1 MNQEQTNFKL
11 QQRIKFLE
19 KKITVLY
26 ILVSIVS
33 GTHPN
38 SETLRV
44 YAQRCYEFI
53 VK

>member
-1 MNQEQTNFKL
+1 MKSFISYLRDRNERKL
-11 QQRIKFLE
+11 RERCLHYSVELLK
-19 KKITVLY
+19 
-26 ILVSIVS
+26 

-53 VK
+53 VKEKL